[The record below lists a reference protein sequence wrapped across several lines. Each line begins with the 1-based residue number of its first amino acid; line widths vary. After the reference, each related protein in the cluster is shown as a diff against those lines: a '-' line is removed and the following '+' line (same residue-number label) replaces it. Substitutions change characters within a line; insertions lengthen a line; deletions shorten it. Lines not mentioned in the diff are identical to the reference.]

1 MLLQQP
7 SAQYNLSLQLQTQ
20 VYNRLNDLN
29 SMEIITT
36 RSVICID
43 CHIQNIIEGIPTKAS
58 TVITTTTDKAITT
71 KQGKITNEPE
81 IEYYKNINTTPH
93 DILNSDLNILSSS
106 PSKRRLG

>member
-1 MLLQQP
+1 MGK
-7 SAQYNLSLQLQTQ
+7 
-20 VYNRLNDLN
+20 
-29 SMEIITT
+29 EIAMWSDIS
-36 RSVICID
+36 RSFYGPF
-43 CHIQNIIEGIPTKAS
+43 HIHNVIEGTPTKAS